1 MKEIVEALAA
11 RLASLG
17 VGAWSPDG
25 VLPLN
30 TTGIVCG
37 IEPDKPDSII
47 VMNVYSVTTEPA
59 SGDDQYGVQAKIRDK
74 DLESAAD
81 LAEAVIL
88 SLDLLGNVSLG
99 DVRLTKVRLSSVA
112 SLGQD
117 DKGRVSYTLN
127 FYVWRPS
134 TEDMHS

>member
-1 MKEIVEALAA
+1 MKEIVEALAS
-11 RLASLG
+11 RLASIG

-25 VLPLN
+25 VLPLS

-59 SGDDQYGVQAKIRDK
+59 SGDDQYGVQVKIRDK
-74 DLESAAD
+74 GIESASD
-81 LAEAVIL
+81 LAGAVIR

-99 DVRLTKVRLSSVA
+99 DVRLTRVRLASVA
-112 SLGQD
+112 NLGQD
-117 DKGRVSYTLN
+117 DKGRVSYTIN
-127 FYVWRPS
+127 FYVWCPS